1 MFENKTS
8 NNKTVSGPQ
17 VVHISQEDVER
28 YGWRQEDGQMNL
40 NAIAELFL
48 GVVVLYAWNKFN
60 NTG

>member
-17 VVHISQEDVER
+17 VVHINQKDVER
-28 YGWRQEDGQMNL
+28 YGWRQDGQMNL

-48 GVVVLYAWNKFN
+48 GVVLLDAWNKFN
-60 NTG
+60 NTE